1 MSTVPRFT
9 WTSADGATHEY
20 ELNTAE
26 ISIGRAPT
34 CDIVL
39 PDDQMVSR
47 RHAIVRRQG
56 NTVTI
61 VDLGSSNGTL
71 INGVEI
77 HDATAL
83 KEGDKLTIGD
93 QDLIF
98 HEAQEAVV
106 QQPASQPF
114 AAAAASAS
122 PFGSPA
128 SSPFGQSP
136 ASSSPFGQ
144 SPASSYSPPP
154 ANESPFY
161 NSGSS
166 SPIYGSDAPA
176 APAAPA
182 TPAPSTSSFVEQDTA
197 GGIGAYTAQ
206 SYGSYVHVVNGQEV
220 EREEERSNY
229 QGQVAF
235 ANESAA
241 PARPD
246 AAALLANI
254 QSLHA
259 QLNEQIVSS
268 NQATEQVR
276 SGIRATL
283 QHLEAALEA
292 AQSASQ
298 RDALSDLQQLANNV
312 SQTQR
317 MDQAVSFA
325 SRASELR
332 DVLAAHQQLLQELQN
347 LRQQLEG
354 TLNND

>member
-20 ELNTAE
+20 ELNPAE

-77 HDATAL
+77 HDATTL

-98 HEAQEAVV
+98 HEAQDASLT

-122 PFGSPA
+122 SFGQATP
-128 SSPFGQSP
+128 SPFGQATP
-136 ASSSPFGQ
+136 SPFGQ
-144 SPASSYSPPP
+144 PSAPAYTPPP
-154 ANESPFY
+154 ASESPFY
-161 NSGSS
+161 SATPA
-166 SPIYGSDAPA
+166 SPIYGQDVPMAPA
-176 APAAPA
+176 ASANSYAEPD
-182 TPAPSTSSFVEQDTA
+182 S
-197 GGIGAYTAQ
+197 GGVGAYTAQ
-206 SYGSYVHVVNGQEV
+206 SFGSYVHVVNGQEV

-241 PARPD
+241 AARPD
-246 AAALLANI
+246 AASLLANI

-276 SGIRATL
+276 AGIRSTL

-317 MDQAVSFA
+317 MDQAVNFA

-354 TLNND
+354 TLDND